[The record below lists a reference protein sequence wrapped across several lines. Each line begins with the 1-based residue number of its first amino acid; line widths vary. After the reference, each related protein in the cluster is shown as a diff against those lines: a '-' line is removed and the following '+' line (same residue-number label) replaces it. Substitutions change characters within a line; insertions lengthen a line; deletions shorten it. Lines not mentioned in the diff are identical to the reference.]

1 MIPCRWWCQSSFITV
16 RKARG
21 PYSLNWH
28 NMFVKPDMAKA
39 LYSHEFALVDLTI
52 MPDNQLLQHRR
63 IAMLELLQKH
73 IRQRDLSELL
83 DPLITLLTQDHLTD
97 AQLSVLI
104 NYMLKAGNA
113 AEPGA
118 LIRQLAQGA
127 PQYKE
132 QLMTIAEWLEEK
144 GRAEGL
150 QKGLQKGLE
159 QGLAQGREAEARAI
173 ARKMLANGLEPRL
186 IASVTGITP
195 EELST
200 LSH

>member
-1 MIPCRWWCQSSFITV
+1 
-16 RKARG
+16 
-21 PYSLNWH
+21 
-28 NMFVKPDMAKA
+28 MFVKPDMAKA
-39 LYSHEFALVDLTI
+39 LYSHEFALVDLTT

-97 AQLSVLI
+97 TQLSVLI

-144 GRAEGL
+144 AERKGCKRACKKAL
-150 QKGLQKGLE
+150 SKG
-159 QGLAQGREAEARAI
+159 
-173 ARKMLANGLEPRL
+173 
-186 IASVTGITP
+186 
-195 EELST
+195 
-200 LSH
+200 